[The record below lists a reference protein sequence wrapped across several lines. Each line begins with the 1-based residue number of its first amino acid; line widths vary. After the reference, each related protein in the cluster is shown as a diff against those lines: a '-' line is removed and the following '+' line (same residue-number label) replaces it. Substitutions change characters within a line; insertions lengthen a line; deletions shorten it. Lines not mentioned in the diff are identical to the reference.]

1 MSTAAGDSGLEV
13 RVAAQLLA
21 DGRME
26 FALHEREADG
36 EWGERRLSARRFFPA
51 NATVGRWLSSSP
63 LTVSVPGAVTP
74 GGTATPTPS
83 ATECSAETTAARVT
97 GSIALVRTSHGSGT
111 AFYIGDSEW
120 VTAEHVVTGETS
132 VRLTNATLDVT
143 AQVMGT
149 RADVDLAVLSAST
162 SAPALSWGALPG
174 IGAETLVMGYGQGQR
189 TVAAGITRGIVSE
202 RYVSSENGQTT
213 IRTDAPA
220 NPGNSGG
227 PLLNLCGDVIG
238 VVQSKLVSEAVEG
251 VAYAIAADSVRAL
264 LPSVRAGSPT
274 APSAPATL
282 EITAFCNASPN
293 EGGWETS
300 ADCRATAAAGL
311 NADEEWSIWVIGV
324 EDWANTRYS
333 LDGAASV
340 TEDSLTLDGL
350 APGEHSVQVI
360 EQQAA
365 GWTEWSTPYVF
376 TIRSEEPPRA
386 SLAAVVS
393 FLDQAWEDVLGFS
406 SEMTNVDTAQPSR
419 AAAAFDDISARA
431 QAYSDAMWNDYD
443 LSSYGSSCD
452 AARMQISN
460 AAGWFSNAAGW
471 YELIYRFW
479 PTVDYFDEVS
489 ESASNGSAA
498 LQSAITSRSLCA
510 AGQ

>member
-1 MSTAAGDSGLEV
+1 M
-13 RVAAQLLA
+13 
-21 DGRME
+21 
-26 FALHEREADG
+26 
-36 EWGERRLSARRFFPA
+36 
-51 NATVGRWLSSSP
+51 
-63 LTVSVPGAVTP
+63 
-74 GGTATPTPS
+74 
-83 ATECSAETTAARVT
+83 T
-97 GSIALVRTSHGSGT
+97 GSIAVVLTSQGRGT

-143 AQVMGT
+143 AQVIGT

-174 IGAETLVMGYGQGQR
+174 IGAETLVMGYGSGQQ

-202 RYVSSENGQTT
+202 RYISSENGQTT

-282 EITAFCNASPN
+282 EISAFCNASPD

-300 ADCRATAAAGL
+300 ADCRAAAAAGL

-386 SLAAVVS
+386 SLPSVLS
-393 FLDQAWEDVLGFS
+393 FLDQASEDVLGFGN
-406 SEMTNVDTAQPSR
+406 EMTNVDRTQPSQAASAFNDIFER
-419 AAAAFDDISARA
+419 AK
-431 QAYSDAMWNDYD
+431 AYSDSLWNDYD
-443 LSSYGSSCD
+443 LSGYGLGCD
-452 AARMQISN
+452 TARIQISN

-471 YELIYRFW
+471 YELIYRSW
-479 PTVDYFDEVS
+479 PEVDYFDEVA
-489 ESASNGSAA
+489 EAAGAGFAA
-498 LQSAITSRSLCA
+498 LQNALVSRASCA
-510 AGQ
+510 AGR